1 LGKAETIKE
10 RAIYVYLPSI
20 EMVERWKERAKRQG
34 TSISKFVLE
43 HVENSLRQEE
53 EPSYKSRGELL
64 NEIRKLKEE
73 LEEERKKSRRLDLL
87 VEKLEKELRRY
98 RAKPFLEEGF
108 EGVRRFQKELVE
120 LLRDSGVLSNEE
132 ILSRL
137 GIDPSEHEAVKAI
150 SKQLDILESYGLV
163 QPTPR
168 GWRWV
173 E

>member
-1 LGKAETIKE
+1 LGKTETIKD

-20 EMVERWKERAKRQG
+20 EMAERRKERAEKRG

-53 EPSYKSRGELL
+53 EPSYKSRGDLL
-64 NEIRKLKEE
+64 KETRKLREE
-73 LEEERKKSRRLDLL
+73 LEEERKRSRRLDLL
-87 VEKLEKELRRY
+87 AEKLERELRRY

-108 EGVRRFQKELVE
+108 EGVRSFQKELVE
-120 LLRDSGVLSNEE
+120 LLTKGGALSSDE

-150 SKQLDILESYGLV
+150 SKQLDILEAYGLV
-163 QPTPR
+163 QYSPR
-168 GWRWV
+168 GWRWMK
-173 E
+173 